1 MGRAEEIHEESE
13 EGKREMTWELIGVIA
28 GIIAILGFIYGETT
42 HKLTRQLAMR
52 AGRFLENKNRKV
64 LDAVQGNRDV
74 NLEYRVDAH
83 NVLRNRATIDREGR
97 ILKLY
102 SRQGPWQVGDKLT
115 PGDYRET
122 DQF

>member
-1 MGRAEEIHEESE
+1 MS
-13 EGKREMTWELIGVIA
+13 WELIEGVAAIV
-28 GIIAILGFIYGETT
+28 AILGGIYVVVT
-42 HKLTRQLAMR
+42 HKPTRQLAMR
-52 AGRFLENKNRKV
+52 VGRFLQNKNRKV

-74 NLEYRVDAH
+74 LLEYRVDAH

-102 SRQGPWQVGDKLT
+102 SRQGPWQVGDKLS

>member
-1 MGRAEEIHEESE
+1 MS
-13 EGKREMTWELIGVIA
+13 WDSIGGIAAIFAILA
-28 GIIAILGFIYGETT
+28 GIYAVAT
-42 HKLTRQLAMR
+42 HKQTRQLAMR
-52 AGRFLENKNRKV
+52 VGRFLKNKNRKV

-74 NLEYRVDAH
+74 SLEYRVDAH

-102 SRQGPWQVGDKLT
+102 SRQGPWQVGDKLS